1 MIYFDRGA
9 RRLNP
14 QYTPNNFG
22 MQWTKK
28 LEGVTVET
36 KTLSLTDEI
45 YAELVDGLKTGLDWT
60 QFLAE
65 HGASKGPLYNAIGRF
80 FNDMEPKVRALNE
93 VQAQLDQVGL
103 KLNQLNQEIS
113 EADKAVQTKNQ
124 DLALLEE
131 KENTLKKQTEVL
143 ESNLEQKST
152 PLKRL
157 QELEKLGFGEERL
170 KALCA
175 TLAEIGT
182 KRGLKRD
189 EAVNTFFAELKDY
202 DAKTGFEQEIQRLE
216 TIIRTKTLE
225 AEKWQAEADS
235 LSRQHKD
242 LTEAIAAVQDLGR
255 QGVKAEQ
262 VVYWNG
268 IASKIGDPEQLQ
280 DKLEWYYGIFKAAG
294 FDEKALGEL
303 TKAAEKY
310 GTPRKVLTALNS
322 FGNLSEIKAA
332 TEETQGK
339 EKQRR
344 AILKDLEEKH
354 SHLKS
359 AIEMCQKLMQD
370 HKFGLDTITSLLATA
385 KMYGEPIR
393 VLKAIEAYGAL
404 KEIKKETDQAKTA
417 LAEIKEKVEAEKET
431 YAECNARTM
440 AVLDHLEALT
450 AKAIEVGQQVGSIQE
465 QIKKDSLARD
475 ILNLLQNPTS
485 AGYEDCLP
493 LVLVTLNSIS
503 LWANMNKG
511 RFTYFSLLDRN
522 LKEAIG
528 SIGGS

>member
-1 MIYFDRGA
+1 
-9 RRLNP
+9 
-14 QYTPNNFG
+14 
-22 MQWTKK
+22 
-28 LEGVTVET
+28 VEN
-36 KTLSLTDEI
+36 KTLSLTGEI
-45 YAELVDGLKTGLDWT
+45 YQALVDGLKTGLDYT
-60 QFLAE
+60 HLQAKY
-65 HGASKGPLYNAIGRF
+65 GTSKGPFYNAYGRF
-80 FNDMEPKVRALNE
+80 IRDMEPKVRELGAVQAKLDASGLLLDSLDQRIKEAEGSLARLEDRKSTLNE
-93 VQAQLDQVGL
+93 EIETLETKLAEKSEFMKHVGELGKFGFDTERLRRLQDTLREIGAKTGL
-103 KLNQLNQEIS
+103 KG
-113 EADKAVQTKNQ
+113 K
-124 DLALLEE
+124 
-131 KENTLKKQTEVL
+131 
-143 ESNLEQKST
+143 
-152 PLKRL
+152 
-157 QELEKLGFGEERL
+157 
-170 KALCA
+170 
-175 TLAEIGT
+175 
-182 KRGLKRD
+182 
-189 EAVNTFFAELKDY
+189 EAVSKFFDELKDY
-202 DAKTGFEQEIQRLE
+202 DAKTGFEQEIHRFE

-242 LTEAIAAVQDLGR
+242 LTEAIAAVQDLDR

-262 VVYWNG
+262 IVYWNG
-268 IASKIGDPEQLQ
+268 IVSKIGGPEELQ
-280 DKLEWYYGIFKAAG
+280 DKLERYYGILKAAG
-294 FDEKALGEL
+294 FDEKTLGEL
-303 TKAAEKY
+303 TKVAEKY

-339 EKQRR
+339 EKQLR

-359 AIEMCQKLMQD
+359 AIEMCQKLMKD

-417 LAEIKEKVEAEKET
+417 LAEIKEKVEAGKET

-440 AVLDHLEALT
+440 AVLDQLEALT

-475 ILNLLQNPTS
+475 ILNLLQNPSS

-522 LKEAIG
+522 LKEAMG

>member
-1 MIYFDRGA
+1 M
-9 RRLNP
+9 
-14 QYTPNNFG
+14 
-22 MQWTKK
+22 
-28 LEGVTVET
+28 ET

-45 YAELVDGLKTGLDWT
+45 YAELVDGLKIGLDWT
-60 QFLAE
+60 QFLAK
-65 HGASKGPLYNAIGRF
+65 HGAGKGPLYNAVGRF
-80 FNDMEPKVRALNE
+80 FNDLEPKVRELSA
-93 VQAQLDQVGL
+93 VQANLDDAGL
-103 KLNQLNQEIS
+103 KLDSLDQEIS
-113 EADKAVQTKNQ
+113 EADRAVQTKTH
-124 DLALLEE
+124 DLALLED

-143 ESNLEQKST
+143 ESNLEQRSV

-157 QELEKLGFGEERL
+157 QELEKLGFGEEKF

-189 EAVNTFFAELKDY
+189 EAVNTFFSDLKDY
-202 DAKTGFEQEIQRLE
+202 DAKTGFEQEIHRLE
-216 TIIRTKTLE
+216 TIVRTKTLE

-242 LTEAIAAVQDLGR
+242 LTEAIAAVQDLDR

-268 IASKIGDPEQLQ
+268 IVGKIGSPEELQ
-280 DKLEWYYGIFKAAG
+280 DKLEQYYGILKAAG
-294 FDEKALGEL
+294 FDEKVLGEL
-303 TKAAEKY
+303 TKTAEKY

-332 TEETQGK
+332 TEEMQGK

-370 HKFGLDTITSLLATA
+370 HKFGLDTITSLLAMA

-393 VLKAIEAYGAL
+393 VLKAIEVYGAL
-404 KEIKKETDQAKTA
+404 KEIKKEKVEAETA
-417 LAEIKEKVEAEKET
+417 LAEIKGKVEAEKET
-431 YAECNARTM
+431 FAKYRARNK
-440 AVLDHLEALT
+440 ALLDLLEALT
-450 AKAIEVGQQVGSIQE
+450 AKAIEVGQQVGATQE
-465 QIKKDSLARD
+465 QTKKDSLSRD
-475 ILNLLQNPTS
+475 ILTLLQNPSS
-485 AGYEDCLP
+485 ASYEEYCP
-493 LVLVTLNSIS
+493 LVLVALNSIN
-503 LWANMNKG
+503 LWATMNKG

-522 LKEAIG
+522 LKEAMG
-528 SIGGS
+528 NIGGI